1 MVRILHKLAEE
12 KNFERR
18 IVKALK
24 QKGAWILKTH
34 GGVMQRSGIPDLLC
48 CVNGMLL
55 CLELKASNGRVSELQ
70 KHNICEIRKSGGLAF
85 VVYPEDFEAVMA
97 LIDRINAG
105 EFFKNRR
112 EK

>member
-1 MVRILHKLAEE
+1 MVRRWHKLAEE

-34 GGVMQRSGIPDLLC
+34 GGAMQRGGIPDLLC
-48 CVNGMLL
+48 CINGMFLG
-55 CLELKASNGRVSELQ
+55 LELKASNGRVSELQ

-85 VVYPEDFEAVMA
+85 VVYPDDFDAVME
-97 LIDRINAG
+97 LIDRMKAG
-105 EFFKNRR
+105 EFCKNRR